1 MKIKTVRKAIKLNQD
16 GAEVKKM
23 LETRQLLLCLKILTE
38 VFAYVSLEGGNL
50 WKIEKLGEDFGNPN
64 GVFNPIRKKIIIE
77 KKWFAIAIYNYRIR
91 EL

>member
-50 WKIEKLGEDFGNPN
+50 
-64 GVFNPIRKKIIIE
+64 
-77 KKWFAIAIYNYRIR
+77 
-91 EL
+91 